1 MAGETDQDGTH
12 AGADVSADTA
22 GTLDDDEALEALE
35 FWGLAPEE
43 WRVVGSLTTA
53 LEGITLPILAIGDE
67 RYVLR
72 RQPPD
77 LAERDVRFRHA
88 LMRALALQGLPV
100 PVPLA
105 RPGGQT
111 YALTTEGDLY
121 ELLQYRPG
129 AAFVSGEPEEL
140 ARIASAAATLGRL
153 HQASADFA
161 WEPPHLWPAE
171 RSPANLARAYVG
183 IIRSAASDERLPSS
197 VRAALARV
205 AEEAGE
211 RVESAAE
218 ALDAVPDLPAL
229 HLHGDYQ
236 PHHLAFAAAG
246 DDVVAI
252 YDFSAAHWGR
262 RLDELAYS
270 LLYFAA
276 VRWDEQPGV
285 TPPLT
290 GEGLDVLRA
299 HRFLAAYGDEAPAAE
314 GEARLLGDALALA
327 VPIVFANGVAEDLIA
342 PDDYAAPPDEEDA
355 LARLQWAETF
365 WLWLDRYR
373 DTLAEAWEGA

>member
-1 MAGETDQDGTH
+1 MDGTEATDG
-12 AGADVSADTA
+12 AGADAA
-22 GTLDDDEALEALE
+22 LDDEAREALG
-35 FWGLAPEE
+35 FWGLVPEE
-43 WRVVGSLTTA
+43 WHVAGTIITA

-67 RYVLR
+67 RYILR
-72 RQPPD
+72 KQPPD
-77 LAERDVRFRHA
+77 LAEHDVRFRHA
-88 LMRALALQGLPV
+88 LVRALALQGLPV
-100 PVPLA
+100 PAPLV

-111 YALTTEGDLY
+111 YAVTAEGGIY
-121 ELLQYRPG
+121 ELLQYQPG
-129 AAFVSGEPEEL
+129 VAFVSGEPAEMS
-140 ARIASAAATLGRL
+140 RIESAAATLGRL

-161 WEPPHLWPAE
+161 WEPPYLWPVE
-171 RSPANLARAYVG
+171 RSPANLARAYVTLIG
-183 IIRSAASDERLPSS
+183 RAADDERLPPS
-197 VRAALARV
+197 VRAGLERI
-205 AEEAGE
+205 AEEASE

-236 PHHLAFAAAG
+236 PHHLAFAG
-246 DDVVAI
+246 DEVAAI
-252 YDFSAAHWGR
+252 YDFTAAHWGR

-270 LLYFAA
+270 LLYLTA
-276 VRWDEQPGV
+276 VRWDEQPSV

-290 GEGLDVLRA
+290 DEGLDVLRA
-299 HRFLAAYGDEAPAAE
+299 HRFLAAYGEEAPPAE

-327 VPIVFANGVAEDLIA
+327 FPVVFANGVAEDLIA
-342 PDDYAAPPDEEDA
+342 TDDYAAPPDEEDA

>member
-1 MAGETDQDGTH
+1 MAGDETTTANDG
-12 AGADVSADTA
+12 AAI
-22 GTLDDDEALEALE
+22 LDEEAREALG
-35 FWGLAPEE
+35 FWGLAPDE
-43 WRVVGSLTTA
+43 WRAEGTITTA
-53 LEGITLPILAIGDE
+53 LEGITLPILAIGGE

-77 LAERDVRFRHA
+77 LAERDVRFSHA

-111 YALTTEGDLY
+111 YAVTAEQDIY
-121 ELLQYRPG
+121 ELLQYLPG
-129 AAFVSGEPEEL
+129 APFVSVAPEEL
-140 ARIASAAATLGRL
+140 ARLSSAAATLGRL

-171 RSPANLARAYVG
+171 RSPANLARAYVEL
-183 IIRSAASDERLPSS
+183 IRRAASDERLPPS
-197 VRAALARV
+197 VRAGLERV
-205 AEEAGE
+205 AAEVGE

-218 ALDAVPDLPAL
+218 ALEAAPDLPAL

-236 PHHLAFAAAG
+236 PHHLAFAG
-246 DDVVAI
+246 DEVTAI
-252 YDFSAAHWGR
+252 YDFTAAHWGR

-270 LLYFAA
+270 LLYFAG
-276 VRWDEQPGV
+276 VRWEEQPGV

-299 HRFLAAYGDEAPAAE
+299 HRFLAAYGEEAPPAA
-314 GEARLLGDALALA
+314 GEARLLGGALALA
-327 VPIVFANGVAEDLIA
+327 FPIVFANGVAEDLIA
-342 PDDYAAPPDEEDA
+342 PDDYAEPPDEEDA

-373 DTLAEAWEGA
+373 DALAEAWEGS

>member
-1 MAGETDQDGTH
+1 MADETTTNY
-12 AGADVSADTA
+12 ATA
-22 GTLDDDEALEALE
+22 ALDDEAREALG
-35 FWGLAPEE
+35 FWGLAPDE
-43 WRVVGSLTTA
+43 WRVEGTISTA
-53 LEGITLPILAIGDE
+53 LEGIALPILAIGAE

-111 YALTTEGDLY
+111 YATTAEGDIY

-153 HQASADFA
+153 HQASADFG

-171 RSPANLARAYVG
+171 RSPANLARAYVEL
-183 IIRSAASDERLPSS
+183 IRHAADDERLPPS
-197 VRAALARV
+197 VRASLERV

-218 ALDAVPDLPAL
+218 ALEAVPDLPAL

-236 PHHLAFAAAG
+236 PHHLAFAGGEMAS
-246 DDVVAI
+246 I
-252 YDFSAAHWGR
+252 YDFTAAHWGR
-262 RLDELAYS
+262 RLEDLAYS
-270 LLYFAA
+270 LLYFAG
-276 VRWDEQPGV
+276 VRWDEQSGV
-285 TPPLT
+285 TPPLA

-299 HRFLAAYGDEAPAAE
+299 HRYLAAYGDEAPPAE

-327 VPIVFANGVAEDLIA
+327 LPIIVANGVAEDLIA
-342 PDDYAAPPDEEDA
+342 PDDYATPPDEEDA
-355 LARLQWAETF
+355 LARLHWAETF

-373 DTLAEAWEGA
+373 DMLAEAWEGA

>member
-1 MAGETDQDGTH
+1 MADETTS
-12 AGADVSADTA
+12 GAAA
-22 GTLDDDEALEALE
+22 ALDDEAREALG
-35 FWGLAPEE
+35 FWGLAPDE
-43 WRVVGSLTTA
+43 WRVEGTIITA
-53 LEGITLPILAIGDE
+53 LEGIALPILAIGGE
-67 RYVLR
+67 RDVLR

-77 LAERDVRFRHA
+77 LAERDLRFRHA

-100 PVPLA
+100 PVPRV

-111 YALTTEGDLY
+111 YAVTAEQGIY

-140 ARIASAAATLGRL
+140 ARITSAAATLGRL

-161 WEPPHLWPAE
+161 WEPPHLWPE
-171 RSPANLARAYVG
+171 VRSPANLTRAYVEV
-183 IIRSAASDERLPSS
+183 IRHAADDERLPPS
-197 VRAALARV
+197 VRASLERV
-205 AEEAGE
+205 AEEAGD

-218 ALDAVPDLPAL
+218 VLEAATDLPAL

-236 PHHLAFAAAG
+236 PHHLAFAG
-246 DDVVAI
+246 DGVAAI
-252 YDFSAAHWGR
+252 YDFTAAHWGR

-270 LLYFAA
+270 LLYFTG

-285 TPPLT
+285 TPPLA

-299 HRFLAAYGDEAPAAE
+299 HRYLAGYGEEAPPAE

-327 VPIVFANGVAEDLIA
+327 FPIVFANGVVEDLIA
-342 PDDYAAPPDEEDA
+342 PDDFSAPPDEEDA
-355 LARLQWAETF
+355 LARLHWAETF

-373 DTLAEAWEGA
+373 DMLAEAWEGA